1 MDQPLSVS
9 HSASGLE
16 PANSA
21 KKRRHRW
28 IWVII
33 LLLFGLLFFWV
44 YKQHSASTAVP
55 AGGNRRGG
63 MAGPV
68 PVTLA
73 TATKGSIGVYLNAI
87 GTVTPVYTDT
97 ITSQVTGVITAV
109 HFREG
114 QTVHKGDPLIDI
126 DSRQYEAQL
135 EQAQG
140 TLERDQNLLAEAQ
153 MDQKRYQEAW
163 AKNAIPRQTLED
175 EEKVVLQDQGTVK
188 NDEGTVHY
196 DQVQVAYCHIASPIN
211 GRIGLRLVDPGNL
224 VTANST
230 TALLVVTQ
238 VQPITVIFTLAE
250 DSLQQVAAADAPTGQ
265 PAAGTVEFDLNA
277 LAADE
282 NCCPALAD
290 VQASVHRRRRRLVD
304 PGNLV
309 TANSTTALLVVTQV
323 QPVTVI
329 FTLAEDSLQQVLQQM
344 RGGKALEVDAY
355 DRTNTKL
362 IAKGKLIT
370 VDNQIDTVTGTVK
383 LRAQFDNA
391 NGQLFPNEFVNT
403 RLLVKTL
410 DNQTLVPSSA
420 IQHNGAT
427 DFVYLIQGLTPNAP
441 GHSAGP
447 PNGSQGGGHQGG
459 GGGSGGGAGAGSG
472 GGSGSGGSNQPV
484 GKAVMTTVKSGISD
498 SGNTVI
504 TWGLKP
510 GDVVANSSF
519 QKLIDGSPV
528 TQSTVVIPS
537 NDTDTTEAAP

>member
-1 MDQPLSVS
+1 MTMDQPLSVS
-9 HSASGLE
+9 HSASGLP

-28 IWVII
+28 IWVIV

-73 TATKGSIGVYLNAI
+73 TATKGSIGVYQDAI
-87 GTVTPVYTDT
+87 GTVTPTYTDT

-109 HFREG
+109 NYREG
-114 QTVHKGDPLIDI
+114 QTVHKGDKLIDI
-126 DSRQYEAQL
+126 DDRPYQAQL
-135 EQAQG
+135 EEAQG
-140 TLERDQNLLAEAQ
+140 ALDRDQNLLAEAQ
-153 MDQKRYQEAW
+153 MDLKRYQDAW
-163 AKNAIPRQTLED
+163 AKNAIQRQTLED
-175 EEKVVLQDQGTVK
+175 QEKVVLQDQGTVR
-188 NDEGTVHY
+188 NDQGTVQY
-196 DQVQVAYCHIASPIN
+196 DKVEVAYCHIASPIN
-211 GRIGLRLVDPGNL
+211 GRVGLRLADPGNL
-224 VTANST
+224 VTANSS

-238 VQPITVIFTLAE
+238 VQPI
-250 DSLQQVAAADAPTGQ
+250 
-265 PAAGTVEFDLNA
+265 
-277 LAADE
+277 
-282 NCCPALAD
+282 
-290 VQASVHRRRRRLVD
+290 
-304 PGNLV
+304 
-309 TANSTTALLVVTQV
+309 
-323 QPVTVI
+323 TVI

-383 LRAQFDNA
+383 LRAQFN
-391 NGQLFPNEFVNT
+391 NPNTQLFPNEFVNT

-410 DNQTLVPSSA
+410 DNQVLVPSSA
-420 IQHNGAT
+420 IQHNGAA
-427 DFVYLIQGLTPNAP
+427 DFVYLVQGLTPNAP
-441 GHSAGP
+441 GHSASPSTG
-447 PNGSQGGGHQGG
+447 GQGGGHHGG
-459 GGGSGGGAGAGSG
+459 SAGGGSGGGGGGKGGSG
-472 GGSGSGGSNQPV
+472 GNGGSNQPV

-498 SGNTVI
+498 KGNTIV
-504 TWGLKP
+504 TSGLKP

-537 NDTDTTEAAP
+537 TDTDTTEAAP